1 MGGTIAARLA
11 RFKRSLS
18 IAIEKNFE
26 GNYGSPRFSAVPSRS
41 SIAALLPIAGIFW
54 LGCSIDLQPPGGAS
68 VSQLDLN
75 YFACN
80 VQRPLI
86 RRCSMLACHGS
97 QTVGSDGT
105 VYEHALRIYSPGK
118 LRLVPAS
125 TMNDRDQQ
133 LTLDELDANF
143 ASAQGLTFAAATPDD
158 VPLLRK
164 PLSPTAGGGEHTGGA
179 LFVDQS
185 DADYLSISN
194 WVTGSTQP
202 DGCQLL
208 TEIQSGI
215 M

>member
-1 MGGTIAARLA
+1 MRL
-11 RFKRSLS
+11 S
-18 IAIEKNFE
+18 
-26 GNYGSPRFSAVPSRS
+26 S
-41 SIAALLPIAGIFW
+41 SIAALLLAGAS
-54 LGCSIDLQPPGGAS
+54 GCSIDLQPQDGAR
-68 VSQLDLN
+68 VSPLDLN

-97 QTVGSDGT
+97 STVGSDGT
-105 VYEHALRIYSPGK
+105 VYYHALRIFSPGK

-133 LTLDELDANF
+133 LTIDELDGNF
-143 ASAQGLTFAAATPDD
+143 TAAQGLTFGAPTLAD

-164 PLSPTAGGGEHTGGA
+164 PLSPTAGGGEHVGGA

-185 DADYLSISN
+185 DADYVAISN
-194 WVTGSTQP
+194 WVSGSTQP
-202 DGCQLL
+202 DGCALL
-208 TEIQSGI
+208 TEIQQGT